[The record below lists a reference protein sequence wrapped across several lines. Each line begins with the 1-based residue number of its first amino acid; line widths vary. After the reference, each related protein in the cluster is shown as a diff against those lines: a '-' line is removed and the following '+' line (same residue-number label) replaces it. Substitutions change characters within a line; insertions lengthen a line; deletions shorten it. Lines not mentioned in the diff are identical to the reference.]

1 MGMLSRGAAYVSE
14 ARGAVPQGSK
24 RDRLLGAIEGGLN
37 KTDLLAGK
45 YLGKLPNSLSP
56 SNSAQ
61 YAPLAYGL
69 ISAGGSVAGN
79 LMGGEDKDPGRIL
92 LEAAG
97 AATLGGLV
105 GSGIQ
110 SRAKSSQLTRANVQD
125 ITDKYGEAALP
136 YIKRGTEAAKAGATS
151 TAKAAFDK
159 AVEYGDKTLKA
170 QKYAQSKV
178 DANRLAQGL
187 YMGALPALAGLGGLL
202 GGGVSN
208 VVQMTGIPGFQQGMA
223 IDPESPGSSNTA
235 SAKYG
240 VTPYASTQYV

>member
-1 MGMLSRGAAYVSE
+1 MGMLSRGAAYVGD

-92 LEAAG
+92 LEATG
-97 AATLGGLV
+97 AATLGGLA
-105 GSGIQ
+105 GSRIQ
-110 SRAKSSQLTRANVQD
+110 SRAKSSQLARANALD
-125 ITDKYGEAALP
+125 ITGGYGEAALP
-136 YIKRGTEAAKAGATS
+136 YINRGVEAAKAGATS

-159 AVEYGDKTLKA
+159 ATEYGNKTLEA
-170 QKYAQSKV
+170 QKAAQTKV

-187 YMGALPALAGLGGLL
+187 YMGAVPGLAGVGGLL

-208 VVQMTGIPGFQQGMA
+208 VAGLMLPGFQQQQQYV
-223 IDPESPGSSNTA
+223 DPEQYGSSNTMGA
-235 SAKYG
+235 R
-240 VTPYASTQYV
+240 ASTTTAQYM